1 MFQNLLIILLALN
14 GEKFSAFFHCDD
26 FMKFFI
32 RKVVQKFLI
41 LYVEINIGCKR
52 ELKKVTI
59 FGNQEL
65 FHIIWNVNYFRIIS
79 FIGN

>member
-14 GEKFSAFFHCDD
+14 GEKFSAFFHRDD

-52 ELKKVTI
+52 ELKKVRI

-65 FHIIWNVNYFRIIS
+65 FRIIYNVNN
-79 FIGN
+79 FI

>member
-32 RKVVQKFLI
+32 RKVVQQFLI

-59 FGNQEL
+59 LETK
-65 FHIIWNVNYFRIIS
+65 NYFE
-79 FIGN
+79 